1 MTQAKAQKW
10 YDIKAAHPQGA
21 GGEVASVPVY
31 IFGDIGDKWDED
43 AGPNQVV
50 ASELVAAVDALD
62 TDHITLRINSYGGS
76 MKAGVAIYNAFKRHR
91 AYVHVVIEG
100 IAASM
105 AGYIAM
111 AGDKVTIAA
120 NAQLM
125 IHAPWAK
132 VGGNAGDLREYADT
146 LDRHCKA
153 LASGYAKKSGK
164 VVDAVTAML
173 MTYKD
178 HWFSAEEAVAA
189 GFADEVGEDLPISA
203 SLAKTFDLT
212 RFKNAAPV
220 ASIYQPTAAAVITQ
234 EAPMPDP
241 VNAATQTAVTPFART
256 KTDNTQV
263 LAMFKPFAS
272 RPEIAALQTE
282 VLADPGMTIEQIQAK
297 LLTEMGKGSEPVN
310 PVAHAPRLS
319 TVEDEADKRKTAVTA
334 ALMNRAGVLTD
345 AQAKAS
351 IGANPFRGAKL
362 LDLAR
367 ASVERTGHKT
377 EGMLQMEVVA
387 SAFTQSTSDFPI
399 LLENVMHKT
408 LQSAYATQ
416 PLTWNR
422 FCATGSVSDF
432 RAHNRYRLGSF
443 GNLDTVTELGEFTH
457 KAIPDGEKA
466 SISIGTKGN
475 IINLSRQAIINDD
488 LGAFVGLA
496 AMLGRAAARSVESDV
511 YALLALNAGLGPTM
525 GDGQTLFHATHGN
538 IGTGAAISVA
548 SIDADTVLMSQQKD
562 ISGNDYL
569 ALTPSVLL
577 IASGLLS
584 TARVINQAVYDPDTA
599 NKLQRPNAVVGT
611 YSDIVGTPRLSST
624 RRYSF
629 ADPSVAPV
637 IEVAFLDGA
646 SAPFIEM
653 QRGFDVDGTQYKV
666 RLDYGVGAIDYRG
679 AVTNAGQ

>member
-1 MTQAKAQKW
+1 MTQATAQKW

-21 GGEVASVPVY
+21 GGESVSEAEIY
-31 IFGDIGDKWDED
+31 IFGNIGDSWSED
-43 AGPNQVV
+43 GVV
-50 ASELVAAVDALD
+50 ASSFVRDLSDVDA
-62 TDHITLRINSYGGS
+62 TSIKLRINSYGGS
-76 MKAGVAIYNAFKRHR
+76 VTDGLAIYNALRRHK
-91 AYVHVVIEG
+91 ASIDVHVEG
-100 IAASM
+100 VAISCAS
-105 AGYIAM
+105 YIAM
-111 AGDKVTIAA
+111 AGDTVTMAE
-120 NAQLM
+120 NAQMM
-125 IHAPWAK
+125 IHAPWTVA
-132 VGGNAGDLREYADT
+132 GGNAVDLRAQADI
-146 LDRHCKA
+146 LDR
-153 LASGYAKKSGK
+153 YAQAMAGAYAAKSGK
-164 VVDAVTAML
+164 PVAEALALITDG
-173 MTYKD
+173 KD
-178 HWFSAEEAVAA
+178 HWFSAAEAVAA
-189 GFADEVGEDLPISA
+189 GFADRIEAASDIAA
-203 SLAKTFDLT
+203 SLANSFNLT
-212 RFKNAAPV
+212 RFQNAK
-220 ASIYQPTAAAVITQ
+220 ASA
-234 EAPMPDP
+234 EG
-241 VNAATQTAVTPFART
+241 ATQKEPTMATPEKQADTKPAFART
-256 KTDNTQV
+256 KEDNAQV

-282 VLADPGMTIEQIQAK
+282 VLADPGMTIEQIQSR
-297 LLTEMGKGSEPVN
+297 LLVEMGKGSEPVN

-367 ASVERTGHKT
+367 ASVERTGRKT
-377 EGMLQMEVVA
+377 EGMSQMEVVA

-408 LQSAYATQ
+408 LLSAYATQ

-488 LGAFVGLA
+488 LGAFVGLS

-569 ALTPSVLL
+569 ALTPSVLV

-611 YSDIVGTPRLSST
+611 YSDIVGTPRLSGT

-679 AVTNAGQ
+679 AVTNEGQ

>member
-1 MTQAKAQKW
+1 MTQANAQKW
-10 YDIKAAHPQGA
+10 YDIKAAHQQGA
-21 GGEVASVPVY
+21 GGESVSEAEIY
-31 IFGDIGDKWDED
+31 IFGNIGDSWSED
-43 AGPNQVV
+43 GVV
-50 ASELVAAVDALD
+50 ASSFVRDLSDVDA
-62 TDHITLRINSYGGS
+62 TSIKLRINSYGGS
-76 MKAGVAIYNAFKRHR
+76 VTDGLAIYNALRRHK
-91 AYVHVVIEG
+91 ANVQVHVEG
-100 IAASM
+100 VAISCAS
-105 AGYIAM
+105 YIAM
-111 AGDKVTIAA
+111 AGDTVTMAE
-120 NAQLM
+120 NAQMM
-125 IHAPWAK
+125 IHAPWTVA
-132 VGGNAGDLREYADT
+132 GGNAVDLRAQADI
-146 LDRHCKA
+146 LDR
-153 LASGYAKKSGK
+153 YAQAMAGAYAAKSGK
-164 VVDAVTAML
+164 PVAEALALITDG
-173 MTYKD
+173 KD
-178 HWFSAEEAVAA
+178 HWFSAAEAVAA
-189 GFADEVGEDLPISA
+189 GFADRIEAASDIAA
-203 SLAKTFDLT
+203 SLANSFNLT
-212 RFKNAAPV
+212 RFQNAK
-220 ASIYQPTAAAVITQ
+220 ASAEGDSPKEPT
-234 EAPMPDP
+234 M
-241 VNAATQTAVTPFART
+241 ATPEKQADTKPAFART
-256 KTDNTQV
+256 KEDNAQV

-319 TVEDEADKRKTAVTA
+319 TVEDEADKRKVAVTA

-367 ASVERTGHKT
+367 ASVERTGRKT
-377 EGMLQMEVVA
+377 EGMSQMEVVA

-475 IINLSRQAIINDD
+475 IINLSRQAVINDD

-511 YALLALNAGLGPTM
+511 YALLALNSGLGPTM
-525 GDGQTLFHATHGN
+525 GDTKTLFHADHGN

-548 SIDADTVLMSQQKD
+548 SIDSDTVLMSQQKD

-611 YSDIVGTPRLSST
+611 YSDIVGTPRMSGT

>member
-1 MTQAKAQKW
+1 MTQATAQKW
-10 YDIKAAHPQGA
+10 YDIKAAHHKGE
-21 GGEVASVPVY
+21 GGEVSSEAEIY
-31 IFGDIGDKWDED
+31 IFGNIGDSWSED
-43 AGPNQVV
+43 GVV
-50 ASELVAAVDALD
+50 ASSFVRDLSDVDA
-62 TDHITLRINSYGGS
+62 TSIKLRINSYGGS
-76 MKAGVAIYNAFKRHR
+76 VTDGLAIYNALRRHK
-91 AYVHVVIEG
+91 ANVQVHVEG
-100 IAASM
+100 VAISCAS
-105 AGYIAM
+105 YIAM
-111 AGDKVTIAA
+111 AGDTVTMAE
-120 NAQLM
+120 NAQMM
-125 IHAPWAK
+125 IHAPWTVA
-132 VGGNAGDLREYADT
+132 GGNAVDLRAQADI
-146 LDRHCKA
+146 LDR
-153 LASGYAKKSGK
+153 YAQAMAGAYAAKSGK
-164 VVDAVTAML
+164 PVAEALALITDG
-173 MTYKD
+173 KD
-178 HWFSAEEAVAA
+178 HWFSAAEAVAA
-189 GFADEVGEDLPISA
+189 GFADRIEAASDIAA
-203 SLAKTFDLT
+203 SLANSFNLT
-212 RFKNAAPV
+212 RFKNAK
-220 ASIYQPTAAAVITQ
+220 ASA
-234 EAPMPDP
+234 EG
-241 VNAATQTAVTPFART
+241 ATQKEPTMATPEKQADTKPAFART
-256 KTDNTQV
+256 KEDNAQV

-272 RPEIAALQTE
+272 RPEIQALQTE
-282 VLADPGMTIEQIQAK
+282 VLADPGMTIEQIQSR
-297 LLTEMGKGSEPVN
+297 LLVEMGKGSEPVN

-367 ASVERTGHKT
+367 ASVERTGRKT
-377 EGMLQMEVVA
+377 EGMSQMEVVA
-387 SAFTQSTSDFPI
+387 AAFTQSTSDFPI

-408 LQSAYATQ
+408 LLSAYATQ

-457 KAIPDGEKA
+457 KAIPDGENA

-525 GDGQTLFHATHGN
+525 GDTKTLFHADHGN

-611 YSDIVGTPRLSST
+611 YSDIVGTPRLSGT

>member
-1 MTQAKAQKW
+1 MTQANAQKW
-10 YDIKAAHPQGA
+10 YDIKAAHQQGA
-21 GGEVASVPVY
+21 GGESVSEAEIY
-31 IFGDIGDKWDED
+31 IFGNIGDSWSED
-43 AGPNQVV
+43 GVV
-50 ASELVAAVDALD
+50 ASSFVRDLSDVDA
-62 TDHITLRINSYGGS
+62 TSIKLRINSYGGS
-76 MKAGVAIYNAFKRHR
+76 VTDGLAIYNALRRHK
-91 AYVHVVIEG
+91 ANVQVHVEG
-100 IAASM
+100 VAISCAS
-105 AGYIAM
+105 YIAM
-111 AGDKVTIAA
+111 AGDTVTMAE
-120 NAQLM
+120 NAQMM
-125 IHAPWAK
+125 IHAPWTVA
-132 VGGNAGDLREYADT
+132 GGNAVDLRAQADI
-146 LDRHCKA
+146 LDR
-153 LASGYAKKSGK
+153 YAQAMAGAYAAKSGK
-164 VVDAVTAML
+164 PVAEALALITDG
-173 MTYKD
+173 KD
-178 HWFSAEEAVAA
+178 HWFSAAEAVAA
-189 GFADEVGEDLPISA
+189 GFADRIEAASDIAA
-203 SLAKTFDLT
+203 SLANSFNLT
-212 RFKNAAPV
+212 RFKNAK
-220 ASIYQPTAAAVITQ
+220 ASA
-234 EAPMPDP
+234 EG
-241 VNAATQTAVTPFART
+241 ATQKEPTMATPEKQADTKPAFART
-256 KTDNTQV
+256 KEDNAQV

-310 PVAHAPRLS
+310 PQSYHPNKIRI
-319 TVEDEADKRKTAVTA
+319 EQDERDMRIEAVTA

-345 AQAKAS
+345 SQAKAS

-367 ASVERTGHKT
+367 ASVERTGRKT
-377 EGMLQMEVVA
+377 EGMSQMEVVA
-387 SAFTQSTSDFPI
+387 SAFTQSTSDFPV

-408 LQSAYATQ
+408 LLSAYATQ

-443 GNLDTVTELGEFTH
+443 GNLDTVTELGEFAH

-496 AMLGRAAARSVESDV
+496 EMLGRAAARSVESAV
-511 YALLALNAGLGPTM
+511 YALLALNSGLGPTL
-525 GDGQTLFHATHGN
+525 GDGKTLFHADHGN

-548 SIDADTVLMSQQKD
+548 SLDADKVLMMSQKD
-562 ISGNDYL
+562 ISGNDYIDVR
-569 ALTPSVLL
+569 PDVLL
-577 IASGLLS
+577 LAAGLES
-584 TARVINQAVYDPDTA
+584 TAKVINAAPYDPDTA
-599 NKLQRPNAVVGT
+599 NKLQRPNSAAGMYT
-611 YSDIVGTPRLSST
+611 DIVGTPRITGT

-629 ADPSVAPV
+629 ANPSVAKV

>member
-1 MTQAKAQKW
+1 MTQATAQKW
-10 YDIKAAHPQGA
+10 YDIKAAHQQGA
-21 GGEVASVPVY
+21 GGEVASEAEIY
-31 IFGDIGDKWDED
+31 IFGNIGDSWSED
-43 AGPNQVV
+43 GVV
-50 ASELVAAVDALD
+50 ASSFVRDLSDVDA
-62 TDHITLRINSYGGS
+62 TSIKLRINSYGGS
-76 MKAGVAIYNAFKRHR
+76 VTDGLAIYNALRRHK
-91 AYVHVVIEG
+91 ANVQVHVEG
-100 IAASM
+100 VAISCAS
-105 AGYIAM
+105 YIAM
-111 AGDKVTIAA
+111 AGDTVTMAE
-120 NAQLM
+120 NAQMM
-125 IHAPWAK
+125 IHAPWTVA
-132 VGGNAGDLREYADT
+132 GGNAVDLRAQADI
-146 LDRHCKA
+146 LDR
-153 LASGYAKKSGK
+153 YAQAMACAYAAKSGK
-164 VVDAVTAML
+164 PVAEALALITDG
-173 MTYKD
+173 KD
-178 HWFSAEEAVAA
+178 HWFSAAEAVAA
-189 GFADEVGEDLPISA
+189 GFADRIEAASDIAA
-203 SLAKTFDLT
+203 SLANSFNLT
-212 RFKNAAPV
+212 RFQNAK
-220 ASIYQPTAAAVITQ
+220 ASA
-234 EAPMPDP
+234 EG
-241 VNAATQTAVTPFART
+241 ATQKEPTMATPEKQADTKPAFART
-256 KTDNTQV
+256 KEDNAQV
-263 LAMFKPFAS
+263 LAMFKPFAA

-282 VLADPGMTIEQIQAK
+282 VLADPGMTIEQIQSR
-297 LLTEMGKGSEPVN
+297 LLVEMGKGSEPVN
-310 PVAHAPRLS
+310 PQAHAPRLS

-351 IGANPFRGAKL
+351 IGANPYRGSKL

-367 ASVERTGHKT
+367 ASVERTGRKT
-377 EGMLQMEVVA
+377 EGMSQMEVVA
-387 SAFTQSTSDFPI
+387 SAFTQSTSDFPV

-408 LQSAYATQ
+408 LLSAYATQ

-511 YALLALNAGLGPTM
+511 YALLALNSGLGPTM
-525 GDGQTLFHATHGN
+525 GDSKTLFHADHGN

-611 YSDIVGTPRLSST
+611 YSDIVGTPRLSGT

-679 AVTNAGQ
+679 AVTNAGA